1 MVQSASGAGGPPEAI
16 ITGISRRMVY
26 RPSVSGRNRDGRAQT
41 PARMMAT
48 PAVTRPAPVR
58 IGETLNSTSPRSRL
72 LGQITPAA
80 AMMS

>member
-1 MVQSASGAGGPPEAI
+1 M
-16 ITGISRRMVY
+16 
-26 RPSVSGRNRDGRAQT
+26 SGRNRDGRAQT

-58 IGETLNSTSPRSRL
+58 IGETLSTSPRSRL
-72 LGQITPAA
+72 PGQITSAA